1 MQTQNSS
8 DSPIPINVHR
18 TPRSN
23 VKNSASLGYISYDAT
38 TSSLVTFYYELIGDF
53 SSLAS
58 SWLVLLRI
66 FVVRFGGFPRM
77 TAIIICRGTRF
88 LSGGFGSAPAIHRDA
103 FSAID
108 SDGLGCHHGGV
119 FCHDDRAGRP
129 GHGDAG
135 RGGRAQVSR
144 EVYDAMRMRLG
155 LDQPLIVQ
163 YLHWLANLLQ
173 GDLGTSITHR
183 TAALEVILQRLVPTM
198 YLMVGGLIMA
208 VIIAVPAGVLAAIHN
223 NTKWDHLA
231 TAFVVA
237 GISVPTFW
245 LALVAVLIFA
255 VYLGWLP
262 AIGYTRPQDDFVDFL
277 KHIALPMSVV
287 ALNIAATVLRFQR
300 QDFLEQMQQDYVRTA
315 RAKGLSERLVQWKH
329 VLRNSLITTFTVVGL
344 QMAYLSGLITIVESV
359 FNYPGIGYLLLNSIR
374 TRDFIVVQG
383 VVLFMVFLVIVVNLI
398 VDILYTVLDP
408 RIRYS

>member
-1 MQTQNSS
+1 MLMRYATMRLMQLVPMVLVVTMVVFFVMMIVPG
-8 DSPIPINVHR
+8 DPVM
-18 TPRSN
+18 
-23 VKNSASLGYISYDAT
+23 VMLGA
-38 TSSLVTFYYELIGDF
+38 V
-53 SSLAS
+53 
-58 SWLVLLRI
+58 
-66 FVVRFGGFPRM
+66 
-77 TAIIICRGTRF
+77 
-88 LSGGFGSAPAIHRDA
+88 
-103 FSAID
+103 
-108 SDGLGCHHGGV
+108 DG
-119 FCHDDRAGRP
+119 
-129 GHGDAG
+129 
-135 RGGRAQVSR
+135 AQVSR
-144 EVYDAMRMRLG
+144 DVYEAMRLRLG

-163 YLHWLANLLQ
+163 YFHWLMNVLH

-183 TAALEVILQRLVPTM
+183 IPALEVILQRLLPTI
-198 YLMVGGLIMA
+198 YLMVGGTIVA

-223 NTKWDHLA
+223 STKWDHLA
-231 TAFVVA
+231 TGFVVL

-245 LALVAVLIFA
+245 LALVIILIFA
-255 VYLGWLP
+255 VYLGWFP
-262 AIGYTRPQDDFVDFL
+262 SIGYTSPQEDFIGFL

-300 QDFLEQMQQDYVRTA
+300 QDFLEQMDHDYVRTA
-315 RAKGLSERLVQWKH
+315 RAKGLSETVVLWKH

-408 RIRYS
+408 RICYS